1 MIFITLKL
9 LLTTSFEIELVV
21 RRVIIGL
28 IELTLNI
35 LILLKVLLLQK
46 GVGRKDASY
55 GQRWQDWL
63 RKA

>member
-9 LLTTSFEIELVV
+9 LLTTSFKIELVV
-21 RRVIIGL
+21 RRVIIEL

-55 GQRWQDWL
+55 GKRWQDWL